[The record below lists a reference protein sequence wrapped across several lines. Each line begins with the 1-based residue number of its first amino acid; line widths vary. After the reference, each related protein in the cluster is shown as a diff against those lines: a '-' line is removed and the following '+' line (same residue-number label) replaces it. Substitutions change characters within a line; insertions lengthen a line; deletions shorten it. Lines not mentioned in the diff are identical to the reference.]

1 MAYTEQEA
9 ARLIALIQSVESH
22 KEHPYAAPTY
32 RDTPALQELDAMVHG
47 KLEAEPE
54 RDQDTLE
61 DSIIVLRFLS
71 ESYMKQ
77 WKIRYAQHRY
87 KELLELETELYSR
100 FDIRDENC
108 GQDYHQALAA
118 RNIYQKDPCPDL
130 SALVAD
136 MLPDAV
142 RQQTEQQVFQQYPG
156 LKHDPVELTDA
167 YLSVIDEVERRI
179 AEADPAP
186 VHPLERSIRG
196 AELLRE
202 YGVIWQSEIQLNPRV
217 HFD

>member
-118 RNIYQKDPCPDL
+118 RK
-130 SALVAD
+130 
-136 MLPDAV
+136 
-142 RQQTEQQVFQQYPG
+142 QTEQQVFQQYPG

-186 VHPLERSIRG
+186 VHPMERSIRR